1 MLDAPKRGRRLP
13 DSLFRRGFRQP
24 FQAAGGTES
33 GIAYNDTYRNRGGLP
48 LFAALVN
55 LMNPVAALGRDLPG
69 ALHMRVSALLAMA
82 PQNGLRHYLK
92 AMQTTDQTFKGLY
105 HWNPFDAALLIPYF
119 LVMIVLALYGV
130 HRYTMCYL
138 YFKYRKNYNPNPP
151 RTFEEL
157 PRVTVQLPIFNEQFV
172 IDRLLE
178 AVCGMEYPREK
189 LEIQVLD
196 DSTDETQQVAA
207 ALVER
212 YAAMGHPIVYLHR
225 TNRHGF
231 KAGALDEGLKVA
243 KGEFVAIFDADFVP
257 PPDWLMRVIHH
268 FAEPEIGMVQTRW
281 THLNRDYSMLTQ
293 IEAIL
298 LDGHFVLEHGA
309 RERSGDFF
317 NFNGTAGMWRIKA
330 ISDGGGWQH
339 DTLTEDTDLSYRSQ
353 MAGWKFK
360 YLPDIE
366 CPAELPIEMTAFK
379 TQQARWAKGLIQTSI
394 KVLPMMF
401 RSNVPRRIKVEA
413 VYHLTANMSY
423 PLMVVMSALLVPA
436 MICRFYQGWF
446 QMLLIDFPLFA
457 ASTFSIAV
465 FYLMSE
471 RELFPKTWMKT
482 LFYLPFLMALG
493 IGLTITNTKAVMEA
507 LFGIKSAFVRTPK
520 YRVAKKGEKSQAA
533 KYRKRLVLAP
543 WIELVFGCYFAL
555 AILYTFSNHNY
566 FTAPF
571 LILFVIGYWY
581 TGLMS
586 LLQGRFER
594 WRSGGANTDE
604 SSPKPFPVGV

>member
-1 MLDAPKRGRRLP
+1 
-13 DSLFRRGFRQP
+13 
-24 FQAAGGTES
+24 
-33 GIAYNDTYRNRGGLP
+33 
-48 LFAALVN
+48 LFAEFVSHLKPAASLLHTQLVGMP
-55 LMNPVAALGRDLPG
+55 LRVATYLTF
-69 ALHMRVSALLAMA
+69 A

-92 AMQTTDQTFKGLY
+92 AMQTTDQTFHGLY
-105 HWNPFDAALLIPYF
+105 HWNYFDLAMLLPYF
-119 LVMIVLALYGV
+119 AVMIGLSVYGV
-130 HRYTMCYL
+130 HRYTMVYN
-138 YFKYRKNYNPNPP
+138 YYKNRKNYSPDPP
-151 RTFEEL
+151 RHFDEL
-157 PRVTVQLPIFNEQFV
+157 PRVTVQLPMYNEQFV
-172 IDRLLE
+172 IDRLIE
-178 AVCGMEYPREK
+178 AVCAMEYPSDK

-196 DSTDETQQVAA
+196 DSTDETQAVAQD
-207 ALVER
+207 LVER
-212 YAAMGHPIVYLHR
+212 YAALGHPIVYIHR
-225 TNRHGF
+225 TNRYGY
-231 KAGALDEGLKVA
+231 KAGALDAGLKVA

-257 PPDWLMRVIHH
+257 PTDWLMKVIHH

-281 THLNRDYSMLTQ
+281 THLNRDYSMLTR

-298 LDGHFVLEHGA
+298 LDAHFVMEQGA
-309 RERSGDFF
+309 RSRSGEFF
-317 NFNGTAGMWRIKA
+317 NFNGTAGMWRVQA
-330 ISDGGGWQH
+330 ITDGGGWQH

-360 YLPDIE
+360 YLPDVE

-394 KVLPMMF
+394 KILPKVF
-401 RSNVPRRIKVEA
+401 HSNISRRNKWEA
-413 VYHLTANMSY
+413 VQHLTANLSY
-423 PLMVVMSALLVPA
+423 PLMIIMTAFLIPA
-436 MICRFYQGWF
+436 MVCRFYQGWF
-446 QMLLIDFPLFA
+446 QMLLIDFPLFT

-465 FYLMSE
+465 FYLASQ
-471 RELFPKTWMKT
+471 RILFPKDWMKT
-482 LFYLPFLMALG
+482 FYYLPFLMALG
-493 IGLTITNTKAVMEA
+493 IGLTVTNTKAVMEA

-520 YRVAKKGEKSQAA
+520 FRVAKKGEKSQAA

-543 WIELVFGCYFAL
+543 WIEMFLGFYFFV

-594 WRSGGANTDE
+594 WRTGKPEAPE